1 MGNVGDDM
9 EFDRPFLRTAF
20 SRHLPR
26 DRVLSFILTYC
37 SKFEQWLHQLGLVC
51 SFPVSRLDFTTAG
64 VDFIFAGD
72 QRMVR
77 SLPSCY
83 MNDRHYCCQFTCE
96 RGYGRTSSIIKHHPD
111 SQLLCQDYIYEP
123 SIYASG
129 YSMLKASI
137 LNKLSTN
144 PKARTE

>member
-64 VDFIFAGD
+64 VDFILAGD

-96 RGYGRTSSIIKHHPD
+96 RGYGRTSSIVKHHPD
-111 SQLLCQDYIYEP
+111 SSVTTVPRLHLRAKYLCFWVFDVEGLDIE
-123 SIYASG
+123 
-129 YSMLKASI
+129 
-137 LNKLSTN
+137 
-144 PKARTE
+144 